1 MARKPKKRE
10 DKPAGFWG
18 EVRPMRQIFGFV
30 KWLLKYMFQ
39 TKNFINVIAMMVVGT
54 LVYKELKNL
63 PMSDQFLIFCGLVMG
78 YYFRRSPDKD

>member
-1 MARKPKKRE
+1 MA
-10 DKPAGFWG
+10 
-18 EVRPMRQIFGFV
+18 
-30 KWLLKYMFQ
+30 FQ
-39 TKNFINVIAMMVVGT
+39 TGLEGKPWYFGLIAGLVVGT